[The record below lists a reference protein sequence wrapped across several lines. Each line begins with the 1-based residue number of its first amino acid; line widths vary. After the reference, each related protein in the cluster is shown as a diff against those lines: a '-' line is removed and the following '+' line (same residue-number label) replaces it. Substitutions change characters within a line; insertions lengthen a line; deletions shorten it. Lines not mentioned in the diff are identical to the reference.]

1 MAMPSISTI
10 LGVVFLAYIAHS
22 IYQMSQLFT
31 KLSCTAQPCYTSFLA
46 EKPRMQL
53 ALFTSRTPQPIASE
67 VQDIYKAKRFD
78 YSRPFEHDF
87 EVEVP
92 LRTRRNGSLYMH
104 VVLALEG
111 EPLEWR
117 SLRRDG
123 PTVLH
128 TLSLTDYMVPRAEA
142 FNLLSE
148 AADKPPTKS
157 VQGKAPKGKQGAAAA
172 RPSTHMRSNV
182 YVTLL
187 TDLFSVSQA
196 DVPPEMAPLIRV
208 NRNQQ
213 ILPILQTDT
222 FNTRMKDLVAITRNT
237 TEFTFSFHYKP
248 VGVGKLR
255 LMLLMEHA
263 TQALLTIGFA
273 TKDIDEVKGIF
284 SDTNVYLLCGTIFVS
299 SIHMLFDFLSF
310 KNDVSFWRQ
319 KQSYEGL
326 STRTTLWRAFSQF
339 VIFLYLLDENT
350 SYLVIVP
357 VGLGTLI
364 ELWKCKK
371 ILRLELSFS
380 GLVRRKLEQQ
390 TDEQPNGQLA
400 EQQTDQFDRQGMRY
414 LSYLLYPLC
423 LGGAVYSLL
432 YQPHRS
438 WYSWTLNSMVNGVY
452 AFGFLFMLPQLFVN
466 YKLKSVAALPWRAFM
481 YKAFNTFIDDFFAFI
496 ITMPTAHRVA
506 CLRDDIVF
514 LIYLYQ
520 RWLYPVDKN
529 RVDTGLAITETA
541 PEAQAQALATAGT
554 ATEAASRK
562 KRN

>member
-1 MAMPSISTI
+1 MALPSISTL
-10 LGVVFLAYIAHS
+10 LGVAFLAYIGHS

-31 KLSCTAQPCYTSFLA
+31 TLQCSGVPCYTSFLA
-46 EKPRMQL
+46 DRPRLQL
-53 ALFTSRTPQPIASE
+53 ALFSSLSRSPIATE
-67 VQDIYKAKRFD
+67 VRDLYKAKRFD
-78 YSRPFEHDF
+78 YDQNFEHDF
-87 EVEVP
+87 EVDVP
-92 LRTRRNGSLYMH
+92 LRTRRNGSLYLH

-123 PTVLH
+123 PTVVH
-128 TLSLTDYMVPRAEA
+128 TMSLTDYIVPRAEA
-142 FNLLSE
+142 FKLLGDSE
-148 AADKPPTKS
+148 K
-157 VQGKAPKGKQGAAAA
+157 GAAAA
-172 RPSTHMRSNV
+172 VQEKEKKKASTTGRPSTHIRSNV

-187 TDLFSVSQA
+187 NDLYSVSQA

-222 FNTRMKDLVAITRNT
+222 FNTRLKDLVPVTRNT

-310 KNDVSFWRQ
+310 KNDVAFWRK

-326 STRTTLWRAFSQF
+326 SSRTTMWRAFSQI
-339 VIFLYLLDENT
+339 VIFFYLLDENT
-350 SYLVIVP
+350 SYLVLVP

-380 GLVRRKLEQQ
+380 GLVRRKLEQVDRRNGDQ
-390 TDEQPNGQLA
+390 AGVKSGQLA
-400 EQQTDQFDRQGMRY
+400 EEQKTDQFDRQGMRY

-423 LGGAVYSLL
+423 ICGAVYSLL

-438 WYSWTLNSMVNGVY
+438 WYSWTLNSLVNGVY

-514 LIYLYQ
+514 IIYLYQ
-520 RWLYPVDKN
+520 RWLYPVDKS
-529 RVDTGLAITETA
+529 RLDTGLSISETPDTGNSSSA
-541 PEAQAQALATAGT
+541 SI
-554 ATEAASRK
+554 AANRK

>member
-1 MAMPSISTI
+1 MALPSISTL
-10 LGVVFLAYIAHS
+10 LGVAFLAYITHS

-31 KLSCTAQPCYTSFLA
+31 TLQCSSTPCYTSFLA
-46 EKPRMQL
+46 DRPRLQL
-53 ALFTSRTPQPIASE
+53 ALFSSQTRSPLASE
-67 VQDIYKAKRFD
+67 VKDLYKTKRFD
-78 YSRPFEHDF
+78 YTHPFEHDF
-87 EVEVP
+87 EVDVP
-92 LRTRRNGSLYMH
+92 LKTRRNGTMYMH

-117 SLRRDG
+117 TLRRDG
-123 PTVLH
+123 PTVIH

-142 FNLLSE
+142 FQLLGDAENTKTKKLKETDKDSE
-148 AADKPPTKS
+148 STGSTRSSKPT
-157 VQGKAPKGKQGAAAA
+157 
-172 RPSTHMRSNV
+172 THLRSNV
-182 YVTLL
+182 YVSLL
-187 TDLFSVSQA
+187 TDLFSVSQP
-196 DVPPEMAPLIRV
+196 DVPPELAPLIRV
-208 NRNQQ
+208 NRMQQ

-222 FNTRMKDLVAITRNT
+222 FNTRLKDLVAISRNT

-284 SDTNVYLLCGTIFVS
+284 SDTNVYLLCGTIFIS
-299 SIHMLFDFLSF
+299 SVHMLFDFLSF
-310 KNDVSFWRQ
+310 KNDVAFWRK

-371 ILRLELSFS
+371 ILRLHLSFS
-380 GLVRRKLEQQ
+380 SFIGRKLES
-390 TDEQPNGQLA
+390 TGHLA
-400 EQQTDQFDRQGMRY
+400 EVQTDQFDRQGMRY

-423 LGGAVYSLL
+423 LCGAVYSLI

-529 RVDTGLAITETA
+529 RVDTGLAIEETKQ
-541 PEAQAQALATAGT
+541 ETQDKS
-554 ATEAASRK
+554 AANRSK

>member
-1 MAMPSISTI
+1 MALPSISTL
-10 LGVVFLAYIAHS
+10 LGVAFLAYIGHS

-31 KLSCTAQPCYTSFLA
+31 TLQCSGVPCYTSFLA
-46 EKPRMQL
+46 DRPRLQL
-53 ALFTSRTPQPIASE
+53 ALFSSLSRNPIASE
-67 VQDIYKAKRFD
+67 VRDLYKAKRFD
-78 YSRPFEHDF
+78 YDQSFEHDF
-87 EVEVP
+87 ELDVP
-92 LRTRRNGSLYMH
+92 LKTRRNGSLYFH
-104 VVLALEG
+104 VVVALEG

-123 PTVLH
+123 PTVVH
-128 TLSLTDYMVPRAEA
+128 TMSLTDYMVPRAEA
-142 FNLLSE
+142 FNLLGES
-148 AADKPPTKS
+148 DK
-157 VQGKAPKGKQGAAAA
+157 GAGAAVQEKKSGKKSASSG
-172 RPSTHMRSNV
+172 RPSTHIRSNV

-196 DVPPEMAPLIRV
+196 DVPPELAPLIRV
-208 NRNQQ
+208 NRVQQ

-222 FNTRMKDLVAITRNT
+222 FNTRLKDLVPVTRNT

-310 KNDVSFWRQ
+310 KNDVAFWRK

-326 STRTTLWRAFSQF
+326 SSRTTMWRAFSQI

-350 SYLVIVP
+350 SYLVLVP

-380 GLVRRKLEQQ
+380 GLIRRKLEQVDQ
-390 TDEQPNGQLA
+390 RNGKQPDGQLA
-400 EQQTDQFDRQGMRY
+400 QEQETDQFDRQGMRY

-438 WYSWTLNSMVNGVY
+438 WYSWTLNSLVNGVY

-514 LIYLYQ
+514 IIYLYQ
-520 RWLYPVDKN
+520 RWLYPVDKS
-529 RVDTGLAITETA
+529 RLDTGLAAGEALDTA
-541 PEAQAQALATAGT
+541 NAPST
-554 ATEAASRK
+554 ATAASRK

>member
-1 MAMPSISTI
+1 MALPSISTL
-10 LGVVFLAYIAHS
+10 LGVAFLAYILHS

-31 KLSCTAQPCYTSFLA
+31 TLQCSNMPCYTSFLA
-46 EKPRMQL
+46 ERPRLQL
-53 ALFTSRTPQPIASE
+53 ALFSSLSRNPIASE
-67 VQDIYKAKRFD
+67 VRDLYKAERFD
-78 YSRPFEHDF
+78 YHENFAHDF
-87 EVEVP
+87 EVEIP
-92 LRTRRNGSLYMH
+92 LKTRRNGSLYFH

-123 PTVLH
+123 PTVVH
-128 TLSLTDYMVPRAEA
+128 TLSLTDYMVPKAEA
-142 FNLLSE
+142 FNLLGESSATNE
-148 AADKPPTKS
+148 KAKATGNAGVPAENKAKTKPS
-157 VQGKAPKGKQGAAAA
+157 G
-172 RPSTHMRSNV
+172 RPSTHIRSNV

-187 TDLFSVSQA
+187 TDLFSVSQE
-196 DVPPEMAPLIRV
+196 DVPPELAPLIRV
-208 NRNQQ
+208 NRMQQ

-222 FNTRMKDLVAITRNT
+222 FNTRLKDLVPVTRNT

-248 VGVGKLR
+248 IGVGKLR

-273 TKDIDEVKGIF
+273 TKDIDEVKGVF

-310 KNDVSFWRQ
+310 KNDVAFWR
-319 KQSYEGL
+319 KKRSYEGL
-326 STRTTLWRAFSQF
+326 SSRTTMWRAFSEI
-339 VIFLYLLDENT
+339 VIFLYLLDEHT
-350 SYLVIVP
+350 SYLVLVP

-371 ILRLELSFS
+371 IMRFSFTGLIGRRLDE
-380 GLVRRKLEQQ
+380 VDRR
-390 TDEQPNGQLA
+390 NGKEPESPTSSVA
-400 EQQTDQFDRQGMRY
+400 EQQTNQFDREGMRY

-423 LGGAVYSLL
+423 LGGAVYSLI

-438 WYSWTLNSMVNGVY
+438 WYSWTVNSLVNGVY

-514 LIYLYQ
+514 IIYLYQ
-520 RWLYPVDKN
+520 RWLYPVDKS
-529 RVDTGLAITETA
+529 RLDTGMHMEETT
-541 PEAQAQALATAGT
+541 Q
-554 ATEAASRK
+554 EAAAAASTRK

>member
-1 MAMPSISTI
+1 MALPSISTL
-10 LGVVFLAYIAHS
+10 LGVAFLAYISHS

-31 KLSCTAQPCYTSFLA
+31 TLQCSSTPCYTSFLA
-46 EKPRMQL
+46 DRPRLQL
-53 ALFTSRTPQPIASE
+53 ALFSSQTRSPLASE
-67 VQDIYKAKRFD
+67 VKDLYKTKRFD
-78 YSRPFEHDF
+78 YTHPFEHDF
-87 EVEVP
+87 EVDVP
-92 LRTRRNGSLYMH
+92 LKTRRNGTMYMH

-117 SLRRDG
+117 TLRRDG
-123 PTVLH
+123 PTVIH

-142 FNLLSE
+142 FQLLGE
-148 AADKPPTKS
+148 AEKSKTK
-157 VQGKAPKGKQGAAAA
+157 KPKGTDKGSD
-172 RPSTHMRSNV
+172 STGSTSSSKATTHLRSNI
-182 YVTLL
+182 YVSLL

-196 DVPPEMAPLIRV
+196 DVPPELAPLIRV
-208 NRNQQ
+208 NRMQQ
-213 ILPILQTDT
+213 ILPIVQTDT
-222 FNTRMKDLVAITRNT
+222 FNTRLKDLVAISRNT

-310 KNDVSFWRQ
+310 KNDVAFWRK

-326 STRTTLWRAFSQF
+326 STRTTMWRAFSQF

-350 SYLVIVP
+350 SYLVLVP

-364 ELWKCKK
+364 EFWKCKK
-371 ILRLELSFS
+371 ILRLHLSFS
-380 GLVRRKLEQQ
+380 SFIGRKLES
-390 TDEQPNGQLA
+390 TGHLA
-400 EQQTDQFDRQGMRY
+400 EVQTDQFDRQGMRY

-423 LGGAVYSLL
+423 LCGAVYSLI

-438 WYSWTLNSMVNGVY
+438 WYSWTLNSLVNGVY

-529 RVDTGLAITETA
+529 RLDTGLAIEETKQ
-541 PEAQAQALATAGT
+541 ETQDKS
-554 ATEAASRK
+554 AANRSK

>member
-1 MAMPSISTI
+1 MALPSISTM
-10 LGVVFLAYIAHS
+10 LGVAFLAYILHS

-31 KLSCTAQPCYTSFLA
+31 TLQCSDLPCYTSFLA
-46 EKPRMQL
+46 ERPRLQL
-53 ALFTSRTPQPIASE
+53 ALFSSLSRNPIASE
-67 VQDIYKAKRFD
+67 VRDLYKAERFD
-78 YSRPFEHDF
+78 YHENFAHDF
-87 EVEVP
+87 EVEIP
-92 LRTRRNGSLYMH
+92 LKTRRNGSLYFH

-123 PTVLH
+123 PTVVH
-128 TLSLTDYMVPRAEA
+128 TLSLTDYMVPKAEA
-142 FNLLSE
+142 FNLLGESSATNE
-148 AADKPPTKS
+148 KP
-157 VQGKAPKGKQGAAAA
+157 KAKGGAGVPAENKAKA
-172 RPSTHMRSNV
+172 KPSGRPSTHIRSNV

-187 TDLFSVSQA
+187 TDMFSVSQE
-196 DVPPEMAPLIRV
+196 DVPPELAPLIRV
-208 NRNQQ
+208 NRMQQ

-222 FNTRMKDLVAITRNT
+222 FNTRLKDLVPVTRNT

-248 VGVGKLR
+248 IGVGKLR

-273 TKDIDEVKGIF
+273 TKDIDEVKGVF

-310 KNDVSFWRQ
+310 KNDVAFWRK

-326 STRTTLWRAFSQF
+326 SSRTTMWRAFSEI
-339 VIFLYLLDENT
+339 VIFLYLLDEHT
-350 SYLVIVP
+350 SYLVLVP

-371 ILRLELSFS
+371 IMRFSFS
-380 GLVRRKLEQQ
+380 GLIGRRL
-390 TDEQPNGQLA
+390 DEVDRRNGKEPESPSSSVA
-400 EQQTDQFDRQGMRY
+400 EQQTNHFDREGMRY

-423 LGGAVYSLL
+423 LGGAVYSLI

-438 WYSWTLNSMVNGVY
+438 WYSWTVNSLVNGVY

-514 LIYLYQ
+514 IIYLYQ
-520 RWLYPVDKN
+520 RWLYPVDKS
-529 RVDTGLAITETA
+529 RLDTGMHMEQTSQE
-541 PEAQAQALATAGT
+541 ATA
-554 ATEAASRK
+554 ASNRK